1 MMSKMPNNS
10 SVVVENELSAI
21 VEISKQLISKLEDYD
36 FSKEDVF
43 AVKLAFQEAFLNAA
57 IHGNNMSSEKKIR
70 IGYSV
75 ESDKVEI
82 NLMDEGEG
90 FDPDLV
96 PDPRIGENL
105 YKPAGRGLF
114 LMRSYMD
121 EVEFNEQGNGV
132 RLVRYKEKPALRE
145 GQEQV
150 KA

>member
-1 MMSKMPNNS
+1 MVSKIPDNS
-10 SVVVENELSAI
+10 SIVVENELSAI
-21 VEISKQLISKLEDYD
+21 GEISKQLISKLEDYD

-43 AVKLAFQEAFLNAA
+43 AVKLALQEAFLNAA
-57 IHGNNMSSEKKIR
+57 IHGNKMISEKKIR
-70 IGYSV
+70 IGYSI
-75 ESDKVEI
+75 EPNKVEI

-121 EVEFNEQGNGV
+121 EVEFNEQGNGI
-132 RLVRYKEKPALRE
+132 RMVRYKEKPALRE